1 MNKVI
6 QICIALS
13 TLPEDNLNNIIKQ
26 IIKKSSFTERQIEI
40 ILKRRSLSNSQF
52 GITKG
57 AFYRQVGQS
66 QEKFQALCYSW
77 ILLKA
82 LGILREEDMDV
93 INRLSEQVSVIKN
106 SDVFP
111 EREEQVVTVIQELLK
126 RMSKL

>member
-1 MNKVI
+1 MNQAI

-13 TLPEDNLNNIIKQ
+13 NLPEDNLNNIIRQ
-26 IIKKSSFTERQIEI
+26 IIKKSLFTERQIEI
-40 ILKRRSLSNSQF
+40 ILKRRNLMERQF
-52 GITKG
+52 SISKG
-57 AFYRQVGQS
+57 AFYRQVSQC
-66 QEKFQALCYSW
+66 QEKFEALCYSW

-82 LGILREEDMDV
+82 IGVIREEDIDV

>member
-1 MNKVI
+1 MNQAI
-6 QICIALS
+6 QNCIALS
-13 TLPEDNLNNIIKQ
+13 NLPEDNLNNIIRQ
-26 IIKKSSFTERQIEI
+26 IIKKSLFTERQIEI
-40 ILKRRSLSNSQF
+40 ILKRRNLVERQF
-52 GITKG
+52 SISKG
-57 AFYRQVGQS
+57 AFYRQVNQC

-82 LGILREEDMDV
+82 IGVIREEDIDV

>member
-1 MNKVI
+1 M
-6 QICIALS
+6 
-13 TLPEDNLNNIIKQ
+13 
-26 IIKKSSFTERQIEI
+26 ERQFSI
-40 ILKRRSLSNSQF
+40 S
-52 GITKG
+52 KG
-57 AFYRQVGQS
+57 AFYRQVNQC

-82 LGILREEDMDV
+82 IGVIREEDIDV